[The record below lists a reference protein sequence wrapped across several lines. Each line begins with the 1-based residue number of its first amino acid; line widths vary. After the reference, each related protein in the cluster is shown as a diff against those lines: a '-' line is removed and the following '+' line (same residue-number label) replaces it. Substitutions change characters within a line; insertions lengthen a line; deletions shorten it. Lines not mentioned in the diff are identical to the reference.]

1 MAARCTHYL
10 KPLLEAGTQGTRG
23 SASVFIPHVTEE
35 YKAPASTPSED
46 APYPVCTVRY
56 FPSTVEHTLQVRS
69 TPETPIPCPLVQFSA
84 TDLFPT
90 DTSWFLSPQQWA
102 RGEFEGLFHQ
112 SAEAINRQQ

>member
-35 YKAPASTPSED
+35 YKAPTSTPSED
-46 APYPVCTVRY
+46 APNPVCTVRY

-69 TPETPIPCPLVQFSA
+69 TPETPIPCPLAQFSA

-102 RGEFEGLFHQ
+102 RGEFEGLFRQ